1 MSKSPL
7 KSVIALFSGA
17 IIMTSAASL
26 QAAELKVIAGGSMT
40 ASLNALAAPF
50 EKASGHKL
58 SIHFDS
64 TPNIIARVNSG
75 TPFDVVVVPVD
86 VFKDAAAKA
95 RFAPGPTI
103 DIARVGYGVIVRAGA
118 TKPDIST
125 PDAFKKALLADPPSP
140 SCRQARQ
147 APTLQRYSNASALPR
162 K

>member
-1 MSKSPL
+1 MKRL
-7 KSVIALFSGA
+7 LAAAIAACVLGVPPMA
-17 IIMTSAASL
+17 

-40 ASLNALAAPF
+40 APLNAAAPEF
-50 EKASGHKL
+50 EKATGHKL

-118 TKPDIST
+118 PKPDIST
-125 PDAFKKALLADPPSP
+125 PDAFKKALLAALLDRLFCRRAPP
-140 SCRQARQ
+140 
-147 APTLQRYSNASALPR
+147 ALM
-162 K
+162 